1 MESKNLAFYSTNV
14 VEGKGRGVV
23 VKTGDDTVMGSFAG
37 LVATLDSGQTPIN
50 KEIQSFVRLIT
61 AIALFIGVVFFIIAM
76 VMGYSWIDAV
86 ICSDKT
92 RTLTQNQMT
101 VANMWLNM
109 EVITLE
115 TGKMKY
121 AENFDPRTT
130 GWEELGRIACLC
142 SNSVFV
148 DKEENWQKAV
158 NDRDVDGDATE
169 AGMYSSA
176 MSVSWET
183 LIQGGPLMPR

>member
-1 MESKNLAFYSTNV
+1 
-14 VEGKGRGVV
+14 
-23 VKTGDDTVMGSFAG
+23 
-37 LVATLDSGQTPIN
+37 
-50 KEIQSFVRLIT
+50 
-61 AIALFIGVVFFIIAM
+61 
-76 VMGYSWIDAV
+76 
-86 ICSDKT
+86 
-92 RTLTQNQMT
+92 MT

-121 AENFDPRTT
+121 AENFDPRTA

-183 LIQGGPLMPR
+183 LILG

>member
-1 MESKNLAFYSTNV
+1 
-14 VEGKGRGVV
+14 
-23 VKTGDDTVMGSFAG
+23 
-37 LVATLDSGQTPIN
+37 
-50 KEIQSFVRLIT
+50 
-61 AIALFIGVVFFIIAM
+61 
-76 VMGYSWIDAV
+76 
-86 ICSDKT
+86 
-92 RTLTQNQMT
+92 MT

-121 AENFDPRTT
+121 AENFDPRTA

-169 AGMYSSA
+169 AGMYSKCY
-176 MSVSWET
+176 
-183 LIQGGPLMPR
+183 

>member
-1 MESKNLAFYSTNV
+1 M
-14 VEGKGRGVV
+14 
-23 VKTGDDTVMGSFAG
+23 
-37 LVATLDSGQTPIN
+37 DSGQTPIN
-50 KEIQSFVRLIT
+50 KEIQSFVGLIT
-61 AIALFIGVVFFIIAM
+61 TITLFIGVVFFIIAM
-76 VMGYSWIDAV
+76 VMGHTWIDGV
-86 ICSDKT
+86 ISSDKT
-92 RTLTQNQMT
+92 RTLTQNQRT

-158 NDRDVDGDATE
+158 NDRDVDVDATE
-169 AGMYSSA
+169 AGIHKCYECIMGDTDSRRIA
-176 MSVSWET
+176 
-183 LIQGGPLMPR
+183 RRHRF